1 MTRKIFLGDEWRPA
15 RVQKLSNVEVLSV
28 KGKEKK
34 SDVKGA
40 SAISRDHWV
49 INWCADKLRWLVF
62 TPNTQSGNQVLHKY
76 TKVCNKLLVQF

>member
-49 INWCADKLRWLVF
+49 IN
-62 TPNTQSGNQVLHKY
+62 
-76 TKVCNKLLVQF
+76 